1 MENEKTKLQESCL
14 AFAKVLLAAGA
25 DWKDS
30 TSYSRDA
37 KEKIPTSFSTN
48 IGGND
53 ITITCGHIYHRSE
66 WVFHCFSLGFDTKT
80 LPQGLMAEQAA
91 TMAVRLC
98 KTKVDKLAEAFS
110 TCG

>member
-1 MENEKTKLQESCL
+1 MEQEKSKLQESCL

-25 DWKDS
+25 KWEDS

-37 KEKIPTSFSTN
+37 KERIPTAFKTN

-53 ITITCGHIYHRSE
+53 ISITCGHIYHKGE
-66 WVFHCFSLGFDTKT
+66 WCFHCFGLGFDTKE
-80 LPQGLMAEQAA
+80 LPKGLTAEQAA

-98 KTKVDKLAEAFS
+98 KTKVIKLADAFS